1 MSWSGETADA
11 GDLKSLGAIRTG
23 SNPVF
28 SMRGSSVA
36 AGFFLCPEGMDASIP
51 ARLYEGDGLEHRP
64 AVRRLAGRASR
75 AANEHGCLTE
85 KIDGWPEENWRCLG
99 WIGLA
104 RCASIPREGNS
115 GRITSPR

>member
-36 AGFFLCPEGMDASIP
+36 AGFFLCTEGMDASIP
-51 ARLYEGDGLEHRP
+51 ARRTKAMALSADRLCGGWRVKRNDRFEGE
-64 AVRRLAGRASR
+64 AAFQAERLAS
-75 AANEHGCLTE
+75 
-85 KIDGWPEENWRCLG
+85 
-99 WIGLA
+99 LA
-104 RCASIPREGNS
+104 RVWRSAADFRKTAGMMI
-115 GRITSPR
+115 

>member
-51 ARLYEGDGLEHRP
+51 AQLYEGDGLERRP

-85 KIDGWPEENWRCLG
+85 KIDGCPRK
-99 WIGLA
+99 IGGVLDRLA
-104 RCASIPREGNS
+104 LRGVLPFRVRE
-115 GRITSPR
+115 TPAE